1 MAPTNILQTVA
12 LGSMPCSMS
21 PIPLP
26 WIPGGIDVAEEVE
39 ESSQTPGPPKPLLF
53 DTIDYDAMDRDS
65 VPECPPPEDDYSP
78 TSMASTPE
86 SGFIDEE
93 EEDVQDR
100 LAELI
105 PGLFVKHTTIKP

>member
-1 MAPTNILQTVA
+1 M
-12 LGSMPCSMS
+12 
-21 PIPLP
+21 P
-26 WIPGGIDVAEEVE
+26 WIPGGTDVAVAEEAE
-39 ESSQTPGPPKPLLF
+39 EASQTPGPPKPLLF

-86 SGFIDEE
+86 SGFIEE

-105 PGLFVKHTTIKP
+105 PGGVG